1 MMNTIKFNVE
11 EAIKA
16 EWMNVS
22 SIVLNYFIEKRY
34 ELDDESYELSEEEK
48 IEVMKIIKNIRIQ
61 G

>member
-1 MMNTIKFNVE
+1 MNTVKFNVE

-16 EWMNVS
+16 EWMNVA
-22 SIVLNYFIEKRY
+22 SIVLNYYTKKRY

-48 IEVMKIIKNIRIQ
+48 REAIKIIQNIRIQ